1 LATFVEV
8 SVLSSL
14 RIEGFRAFQ
23 KLEIG
28 RLGRVNLLV
37 GRNNTGK
44 STVLEALHLLAAGND
59 QALFRKRIEGL
70 LLQREEYGSQSREI
84 DPLRLLHR
92 SYAFQKPVHIHS
104 SSRRQVFFAYP
115 GSSIEA
121 RVTRGSG
128 ASTLELG
135 GGVVRQI
142 EPEQLQP
149 PLPCTLVRARGMDAD
164 ELSSAFDDIG
174 LTDSEETVLE
184 ALRLIT
190 PDLDRVMFIQVNG
203 GAPKRIPF
211 ARRQGG
217 EREPLRSMGE
227 GTIRAL
233 ELSLAAARSAGG
245 LLLIDE
251 FENGVHFSVLP
262 ELWTLIFRMAAHL
275 DVQVFATTHSWD
287 CVEAFQQAAAAHAEE
302 GVLIRLARQGD
313 TIEAVCLDE
322 RDLAVVSREHIEV
335 R

>member
-1 LATFVEV
+1 M
-8 SVLSSL
+8 LSSL

-44 STVLEALHLLAAGND
+44 STVLEALHLLAVRND
-59 QALFRKRIEGL
+59 LAAFRRRIEGL
-70 LLQREEYGSQSREI
+70 LLQREEYGSQSRHL
-84 DPLRLLHR
+84 DAQRLLNTKQAHDGALIHAGER
-92 SYAFQKPVHIHS
+92 SLAFQVVAQDHPATPPNNPFPIDIGSQRVLV
-104 SSRRQVFFAYP
+104 SRV
-115 GSSIEA
+115 GLHLS
-121 RVTRGSG
+121 
-128 ASTLELG
+128 L
-135 GGVVRQI
+135 
-142 EPEQLQP
+142 P